1 MNNYSEFLEERLDN
15 MYGLVESSDI
25 IMERLAKDERQVK
38 RMSRRKFIAYL
49 KTMHSDFNPEEI
61 TQAKTPAQRD
71 RVIKKYE
78 NDYKKWKSE
87 VRKDI
92 MKDCAI
98 DFAVFTLIDLL
109 F

>member
-71 RVIKKYE
+71 RVIKNGK
-78 NDYKKWKSE
+78 
-87 VRKDI
+87 RKFVKI
-92 MKDCAI
+92 
-98 DFAVFTLIDLL
+98 L
-109 F
+109 

>member
-1 MNNYSEFLEERLDN
+1 MDNYSEFLEERIDN

-49 KTMHSDFNPEEI
+49 KTTHSDFNPEEI
-61 TQAKTPAQRD
+61 TQAKTPVQRD
-71 RVIKKYE
+71 RVIRKYE
-78 NDYKKWKSE
+78 NDYKKWKKE

>member
-1 MNNYSEFLEERLDN
+1 MNNYSDFLEERLSG
-15 MYGLVESSDI
+15 MYGLIESSNI
-25 IMERLAKDERQVK
+25 VMERLAKDERQVK

-71 RVIKKYE
+71 RVIRKYE
-78 NDYKKWKSE
+78 NDYKKWKKE

>member
-71 RVIKKYE
+71 RVIRKYE
-78 NDYKKWKSE
+78 NDYKKWKKE